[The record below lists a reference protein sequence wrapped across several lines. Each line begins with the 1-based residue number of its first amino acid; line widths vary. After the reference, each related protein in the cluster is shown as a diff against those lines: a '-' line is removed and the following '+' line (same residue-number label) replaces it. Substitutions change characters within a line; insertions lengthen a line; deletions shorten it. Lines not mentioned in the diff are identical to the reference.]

1 MNNLKNS
8 NIPYTQISKE
18 VWVSITRTLENEQIG
33 ELMTAFCE
41 YVYNGVVPNFNTKVM
56 RGQWDLLIENSER
69 MAQTYF
75 KKVDNARESAK
86 KRIAN
91 KTADLTASNTS
102 NDEIHQPV
110 QDNGSESLKM
120 ANNDNREIPA
130 EFAIEEPVIADARL
144 DNILT
149 IPVNKPSLFSDYLTK
164 LVYLHKKDTIG
175 SITAYEEIE
184 KEEVL
189 DGMRNIL
196 LSSGYAADSVDD
208 TIEECVTSTIAA

>member
-1 MNNLKNS
+1 MSELKS
-8 NIPYTQISKE
+8 EKITIFKE
-18 VWVSITRTLENEQIG
+18 VFNYYYDGDITKEQLADLLLLHYETRWGDGVEVKDIQDKDVRMIWRTLQHTVAKSVRNAKDYENRKSNKTNDLKPSEPVVEQI
-33 ELMTAFCE
+33 
-41 YVYNGVVPNFNTKVM
+41 P
-56 RGQWDLLIENSER
+56 
-69 MAQTYF
+69 
-75 KKVDNARESAK
+75 
-86 KRIAN
+86 
-91 KTADLTASNTS
+91 
-102 NDEIHQPV
+102 QPV
-110 QDNGSESLKM
+110 ENKPVESLKM

-130 EFAIEEPVIADARL
+130 EFAIDEPVRADVRL

-196 LSSGYAADSVDD
+196 LSSGYAADSVDN
-208 TIEECVTSTIAA
+208 TIEECVTSTLAA

>member
-1 MNNLKNS
+1 MSELKS
-8 NIPYTQISKE
+8 EKITIFKE
-18 VWVSITRTLENEQIG
+18 VFNYYYDGDITKEQLADLLLLHYETRWGDGVEVKDIQDKDVRMIWRTLQHTVVKSVRNAKDYENRKSNKTNDLKPSEAVVEQI
-33 ELMTAFCE
+33 
-41 YVYNGVVPNFNTKVM
+41 P
-56 RGQWDLLIENSER
+56 
-69 MAQTYF
+69 
-75 KKVDNARESAK
+75 
-86 KRIAN
+86 
-91 KTADLTASNTS
+91 
-102 NDEIHQPV
+102 QPV
-110 QDNGSESLKM
+110 ENKPVESLKI

-130 EFAIEEPVIADARL
+130 EFAIEEPVRADVRL

-196 LSSGYAADSVDD
+196 LSSGYAADSVDN

>member
-1 MNNLKNS
+1 MENKTMYMTFYENWVDVMEMCTPDEWYELSKIITNLRFKG
-8 NIPYTQISKE
+8 IDTDAK
-18 VWVSITRTLENEQIG
+18 SITNIKL
-33 ELMTAFCE
+33 
-41 YVYNGVVPNFNTKVM
+41 
-56 RGQWDLLIENSER
+56 R
-69 MAQTYF
+69 MAWNLIRPSILKSNRNTRY
-75 KKVDNARESAK
+75 NNR
-86 KRIAN
+86 N
-91 KTADLTASNTS
+91 KNTSNDENRGDLETPKPS

-130 EFAIEEPVIADARL
+130 EFAIEEPVKTDVRL

-149 IPVNKPSLFSDYLTK
+149 IPVNKPSLFNDYLTK
-164 LVYLHKKDTIG
+164 LIHLHKKDTIG
-175 SITAYEEIE
+175 NITAYEEIE

>member
-1 MNNLKNS
+1 MSELKS
-8 NIPYTQISKE
+8 EKITIFKE
-18 VWVSITRTLENEQIG
+18 VFNYYYDGDITKEQLADLLLLHYETRWGDGVEVKDIQDKDVRMIWRTLQHTVAKSVRNAKDYENRKSNKTNDLKPSEPVNEQI
-33 ELMTAFCE
+33 
-41 YVYNGVVPNFNTKVM
+41 P
-56 RGQWDLLIENSER
+56 
-69 MAQTYF
+69 
-75 KKVDNARESAK
+75 
-86 KRIAN
+86 
-91 KTADLTASNTS
+91 
-102 NDEIHQPV
+102 QPV
-110 QDNGSESLKM
+110 ENKPVESLKM
-120 ANNDNREIPA
+120 GNNDNIEIPA
-130 EFAIEEPVIADARL
+130 EFAIEEPVRADVRL

>member
-1 MNNLKNS
+1 MSELKS
-8 NIPYTQISKE
+8 EKITIFKE
-18 VWVSITRTLENEQIG
+18 VFNYYYDGDITKEQLADLLLLHYETRWGDGVEVKDIQDKDVRMIWRTLQHTVAKSVRNAKDYENRKSNKTNDLNPSKPVEQIPQP
-33 ELMTAFCE
+33 
-41 YVYNGVVPNFNTKVM
+41 V
-56 RGQWDLLIENSER
+56 
-69 MAQTYF
+69 
-75 KKVDNARESAK
+75 VDNS
-86 KRIAN
+86 
-91 KTADLTASNTS
+91 
-102 NDEIHQPV
+102 
-110 QDNGSESLKM
+110 SESLKM

-130 EFAIEEPVIADARL
+130 EFAIDEPVRANVRL

>member
-1 MNNLKNS
+1 MNKIVYTEENDLRIYESMPDADFKEFFMAYFKYRKGDKVTVNDFSSPMTFALFTSYIPKLDNMENNYNKRVANGKKGGRPRKDEISDLKPS
-8 NIPYTQISKE
+8 EP
-18 VWVSITRTLENEQIG
+18 VNEQI
-33 ELMTAFCE
+33 
-41 YVYNGVVPNFNTKVM
+41 P
-56 RGQWDLLIENSER
+56 
-69 MAQTYF
+69 
-75 KKVDNARESAK
+75 
-86 KRIAN
+86 
-91 KTADLTASNTS
+91 
-102 NDEIHQPV
+102 QPV
-110 QDNGSESLKM
+110 ENKPVESLKM

-130 EFAIEEPVIADARL
+130 EFAIDEPVRANVRL